1 MLPTNQ
7 TVTPASSGRVSP
19 RTHLCVQLDH
29 PSLTPAM
36 RTQLER
42 AMSDAVEAFAKR
54 LAAGDEC
61 EPLRSVASH
70 LLELD
75 ERAHRVISHTS
86 KRVMANASQMCAL
99 VLKRLEDNGMHQVAK
114 ANGIVGLLETTAAES
129 ASGYQMCRSQLLQ
142 ASVMAGGY
150 TPEVETFSLAA
161 LFNDLGFLQNC
172 RFIVTSEL
180 PDVREFAQGVRVDRQ
195 LLTTV
200 LFNAAQNALVHG
212 APDGPIE
219 LHACK
224 SVELKEGKTGVEWL
238 VVRIC
243 NRPGRNHP
251 ALVAGTRASG
261 VNNLY
266 KHAKEDLVAMGI
278 GDGLTLECR
287 RIVTGLSSVAIDGF
301 LWPSAAI
308 DRPSSNAIECLRLC
322 PMQRAVNIRNLSI
335 PQSHKR

>member
-1 MLPTNQ
+1 MFT
-7 TVTPASSGRVSP
+7 
-19 RTHLCVQLDH
+19 
-29 PSLTPAM
+29 
-36 RTQLER
+36 
-42 AMSDAVEAFAKR
+42 
-54 LAAGDEC
+54 AG
-61 EPLRSVASH
+61 
-70 LLELD
+70 
-75 ERAHRVISHTS
+75 
-86 KRVMANASQMCAL
+86 
-99 VLKRLEDNGMHQVAK
+99 
-114 ANGIVGLLETTAAES
+114 
-129 ASGYQMCRSQLLQ
+129 
-142 ASVMAGGY
+142 
-150 TPEVETFSLAA
+150 
-161 LFNDLGFLQNC
+161 
-172 RFIVTSEL
+172 
-180 PDVREFAQGVRVDRQ
+180 
-195 LLTTV
+195 
-200 LFNAAQNALVHG
+200 AQNALVHG

-224 SVELKEGKTGVEWL
+224 SVELKEGKTGGWRPSAVSCRRLPSASVDCRRLPSIAVDCRRLPSIGIDCCRLPSIVIDCCRLPLISVDCRGGRPGGRGAAFPQLRHAERICAGVEWL

-308 DRPSSNAIECLRLC
+308 DRPSSHAIECLRLC